1 MSSVLQNTTL
11 VAFMQ
16 DNEIEF
22 LEVIHEQEPMEESCP
37 NFLSFVMQ
45 LQNKSLEQN
54 ALENWFSFVFIMSR
68 IYFFEM
74 QAGKYFEHF

>member
-22 LEVIHEQEPMEESCP
+22 FKKLYMNRSPGG
-37 NFLSFVMQ
+37 
-45 LQNKSLEQN
+45 
-54 ALENWFSFVFIMSR
+54 IMSN
-68 IYFFEM
+68 FF
-74 QAGKYFEHF
+74 

>member
-37 NFLSFVMQ
+37 IFLSFVMR
-45 LQNKSLEQN
+45 LQNQEFGTKCFRKLI
-54 ALENWFSFVFIMSR
+54 LFCFI
-68 IYFFEM
+68 
-74 QAGKYFEHF
+74 

>member
-37 NFLSFVMQ
+37 IFLSFVMR
-45 LQNKSLEQN
+45 LQKYN
-54 ALENWFSFVFIMSR
+54 A
-68 IYFFEM
+68 
-74 QAGKYFEHF
+74 

>member
-22 LEVIHEQEPMEESCP
+22 LEVIHEQEPWR
-37 NFLSFVMQ
+37 NHVQ
-45 LQNKSLEQN
+45 
-54 ALENWFSFVFIMSR
+54 
-68 IYFFEM
+68 FF
-74 QAGKYFEHF
+74 

>member
-22 LEVIHEQEPMEESCP
+22 EEVIHEQEPWR
-37 NFLSFVMQ
+37 NHVQFFLAS
-45 LQNKSLEQN
+45 
-54 ALENWFSFVFIMSR
+54 
-68 IYFFEM
+68 
-74 QAGKYFEHF
+74 

>member
-54 ALENWFSFVFIMSR
+54 ALEN
-68 IYFFEM
+68 
-74 QAGKYFEHF
+74 

>member
-22 LEVIHEQEPMEESCP
+22 WEVIHEQEPWR
-37 NFLSFVMQ
+37 NHVQFFLASWCDFKT
-45 LQNKSLEQN
+45 KSLEQN
-54 ALENWFSFVFIMSR
+54 ALENWFSFVL
-68 IYFFEM
+68 YNV
-74 QAGKYFEHF
+74 